1 MFFLPGNS
9 LQSRNKKHLLPACN
23 SRKRSCYTPGIA
35 TLSLLILLQFI
46 TGCIYS
52 PSQQP
57 FPDTTENNSHSSGK
71 TGSGTLF
78 SINTRQQT
86 CNPSISNSLLFD
98 GCMLWLGF
106 DKLSV
111 NVPQEFMDSYPLTG
125 IVTHD
130 RLTITDTSNTVRWHI
145 FRKDFSPQGEIQC
158 PEWSTHPD
166 YIACLTGTKMRP
178 YSGYAIRLSDKKTLK
193 IIDNALEEFSTPHFW
208 ADTSST
214 ILSAPSDSIRYDQ
227 NGVVDQ
233 QSLSSFF
240 GTTGVIYTYSLS
252 SKGGS
257 IFYIDFSKSSVPVKL
272 PKPQD
277 KESWTCHSPL
287 ISPDGNWVTYH
298 CYLIPAQGLQYA
310 SYIQRIT
317 PDSKPILIAEE
328 ASDPHWWVDM
338 YNNNAYYIIYSYT
351 PGNYFLET
359 DFVANSTEP
368 DGTSGF
374 TIKQKL
380 TGTWRPDAPLHA
392 GGLSPD
398 YTMPPDTLIRLPF
411 KGGLSPDGRFLGTAY
426 KYAYIL
432 KLD

>member
-1 MFFLPGNS
+1 MFFLPGNTS
-9 LQSRNKKHLLPACN
+9 QSRSTKHQLPVCN
-23 SRKRSCYTPGIA
+23 SMKTYYYIPDIV
-35 TLSLLILLQFI
+35 TLSLLVLLQLI
-46 TGCIYS
+46 AGCIYS

-86 CNPSISNSLLFD
+86 CNPSISISPFFD

-106 DKLSV
+106 DKLSI
-111 NVPQEFMDSYPLTG
+111 NVPQEFKDSYLLNG
-125 IVTHD
+125 IVSHD

-145 FRKDFSPQGEIQC
+145 FRKDFSPEGEIQC

-166 YIACLTGTKMRP
+166 YLACLTGVKMKP
-178 YSGYAIRLSDKKTLK
+178 YSGYAIRLSDKKSLK
-193 IIDNALEEFSTPHFW
+193 IIDNALEEFSTPHLW
-208 ADTSST
+208 IDTSS
-214 ILSAPSDSIRYDQ
+214 INLSAPADSIRYDQ
-227 NGVVDQ
+227 NGVVDL

-240 GTTGVIYTYSLS
+240 GTGNVIYTFSLA
-252 SKGGS
+252 SKSGS
-257 IFYIDFSKSSVPVKL
+257 IFYIDYSKSPVPVKL
-272 PKPQD
+272 PKPQG
-277 KESWTCHSPL
+277 KESWICHSPL
-287 ISPDGNWVTYH
+287 ISPDGNWITYH

-310 SYIQRIT
+310 SYIQRIA

-328 ASDPHWWVDM
+328 ASDPHWWVDI

-351 PGNYFLET
+351 PGSYFLET
-359 DFVANSTEP
+359 DFLSSATEV
-368 DGTSGF
+368 DGSSGF
-374 TIKQKL
+374 TLKQKL
-380 TGTWRPDAPLHA
+380 TGTWRPDAPAHA

-398 YTMPPDTLIRLPF
+398 NTIQPDTLIKLPF

-432 KLD
+432 QLD